1 MRSPLL
7 SLTFK
12 LVPHLVLHK
21 CCWCS
26 SLTGIPS
33 LLPGPAPSYIYL
45 LTILKMYQVLT
56 VTSTLMLYP
65 PLGTLSC
72 LGPV

>member
-1 MRSPLL
+1 MRSQLL

-12 LVPHLVLHK
+12 VFPNLAPHLLLQK
-21 CCWCS
+21 CCQCS

-45 LTILKMYQVLT
+45 LTVLKMYQVLT
-56 VTSTLMLYP
+56 VPSTFMLYP
-65 PLGTLSC
+65 PLGTL
-72 LGPV
+72 PV